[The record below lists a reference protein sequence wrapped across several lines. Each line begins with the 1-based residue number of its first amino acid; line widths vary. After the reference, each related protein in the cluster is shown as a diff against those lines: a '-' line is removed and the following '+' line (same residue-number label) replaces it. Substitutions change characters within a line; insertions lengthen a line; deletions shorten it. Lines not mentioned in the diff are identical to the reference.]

1 MSFLLRAPT
10 ATIGG
15 STCSFCGPLPNP
27 AGLLARF
34 YPSQMWGPKNRP
46 TPPSKNKII
55 NDSIYGPPC
64 SVYGD
69 DAFSPAGIDRAHKTP
84 LRMAIIWPLRSAHK
98 KDSGVTHVSFWVSK
112 GVGFH
117 LTSFRA
123 KLALHAYVSIS
134 TCILGLLAPYTS
146 CPYMP
151 ECLCRLLTK
160 AVRCRIGSEQV
171 TCKS

>member
-1 MSFLLRAPT
+1 MRAPT

-34 YPSQMWGPKNRP
+34 YPSQMRGPKNRP
-46 TPPSKNKII
+46 TPPSKNKIMTPFM
-55 NDSIYGPPC
+55 GPLALFIEMRHLAWWRSTEHIKPHSEC
-64 SVYGD
+64 
-69 DAFSPAGIDRAHKTP
+69 
-84 LRMAIIWPLRSAHK
+84 MAIIWPLRAAHK
-98 KDSGVTHVSFWVSK
+98 KDSGVTRVSFWVSK

-134 TCILGLLAPYTS
+134 ICILGLLAPYTS